1 MGRAFEYR
9 KARIMARNSKNSKA
23 FSKFSKEI
31 TMCVKSGGGDPD
43 TNSRLRTLIASA
55 KSAGMPKD
63 TIDRAIK
70 KATDKDTSDYKE
82 VTYEGYGPFGIA
94 IFVEAATDN
103 NTRTVANVRSYFN
116 KFGGTL
122 GTQGSLSFVF
132 TRKAVFTVGAKD
144 GVDMDELELELI
156 DFGVDEL
163 FHDTEE
169 NTIVAQGDPECYA
182 QLQQYF
188 EENGFEI
195 KSAEFIRIA
204 NDFKEVTEEQ
214 RETLNKLLDKFDEA
228 EDVTAVYHNI
238 KEDGDEE

>member
-31 TMCVKSGGGDPD
+31 TMVVKASGGDPD

-82 VTYEGYGPFGIA
+82 VVFEGYGPFGIA
-94 IFVEAATDN
+94 ILVETATDN
-103 NTRTVANVRSYFN
+103 NTRTVANVRSYFT
-116 KFGGTL
+116 KFGGNL
-122 GTQGSLSFVF
+122 GTQGSLSFIF
-132 TRKAVFTVGAKD
+132 TRKAVFTVKAKD

-163 FHDTEE
+163 YKDDEE
-169 NTIVAQGDPECYA
+169 NTITAYGEPSSYA
-182 QLQQYF
+182 QMQQYF

-195 KSAEFIRIA
+195 ISAEFVQIP
-204 NDFKEVTEEQ
+204 NDTKAVTEEQ
-214 RETLNKLLDKFDEA
+214 MATLEKLLDKFDEDD
-228 EDVTAVYHNI
+228 DVTNVYHNI
-238 KEDGDEE
+238 KMDE

>member
-169 NTIVAQGDPECYA
+169 NTD
-182 QLQQYF
+182 L
-188 EENGFEI
+188 
-195 KSAEFIRIA
+195 
-204 NDFKEVTEEQ
+204 
-214 RETLNKLLDKFDEA
+214 
-228 EDVTAVYHNI
+228 
-238 KEDGDEE
+238 

>member
-31 TMCVKSGGGDPD
+31 TMCVKASGGDPD

-82 VTYEGYGPFGIA
+82 LTYEGYGPFGIA

-103 NTRTVANVRSYFN
+103 NTRTVANVRSYFT
-116 KFGGTL
+116 KYGGTL
-122 GTQGSLSFVF
+122 GTQGSLSFLF

-144 GVDMDELELELI
+144 GIDMEELELELI
-156 DFGVDEL
+156 DFGVEEINFDE
-163 FHDTEE
+163 EE
-169 NTIVAQGDPECYA
+169 NTLVVEGDPESYA
-182 QLQQYF
+182 DLQKYF
-188 EENGFEI
+188 EDNGFEI
-195 KSAEFIRIA
+195 KSAEFIRIP
-204 NDFKEVTEEQ
+204 NDYKEVTEEQ
-214 RETLNKLLDKFDEA
+214 RVTLDKLLDKFDEDD
-228 EDVTAVYHNI
+228 DVTAVYHNI
-238 KEDGDEE
+238 KEDEE

>member
-31 TMCVKSGGGDPD
+31 TMCVKASGPDPD
-43 TNSRLRTLIASA
+43 TNSRLRTLITSA

-82 VTYEGYGPFGIA
+82 LTYEGYGPFGIA

-103 NTRTVANVRSYFN
+103 NTRTVANVRSYFT
-116 KFGGTL
+116 KYGGTL
-122 GTQGSLSFVF
+122 GTSGSLSFLF
-132 TRKAVFTVGAKD
+132 TRKAVFTVKD
-144 GVDMDELELELI
+144 KEGVDMEELELELI

-163 FHDTEE
+163 FRDEE
-169 NTIVAQGDPECYA
+169 EGTITAYAEPDSYA
-182 QLQQYF
+182 QLQSYF
-188 EENGFEI
+188 EDNGYELV
-195 KSAEFIRIA
+195 SAEFIRIP
-204 NDFKEVTEEQ
+204 NDTKEVTEEQ
-214 RETLNKLLDKFDEA
+214 RVTLDKLLDKFDEDD
-228 EDVTAVYHNI
+228 DVTAVYHNI
-238 KEDGDEE
+238 KEGDE

>member
-1 MGRAFEYR
+1 
-9 KARIMARNSKNSKA
+9 
-23 FSKFSKEI
+23 
-31 TMCVKSGGGDPD
+31 
-43 TNSRLRTLIASA
+43 
-55 KSAGMPKD
+55 MPKD

-163 FHDTEE
+163 YLDSEE

-214 RETLNKLLDKFDEA
+214 RETLNKLLDKFDED

-238 KEDGDEE
+238 KEDGEEE

>member
-31 TMCVKSGGGDPD
+31 TMCVKSSGGDPD

-82 VTYEGYGPFGIA
+82 LTYEGYGPFGIA

-103 NTRTVANVRSYFN
+103 NTRTVANVRSYFT
-116 KFGGTL
+116 KYGGTL
-122 GTQGSLSFVF
+122 GTQGSLSFLF
-132 TRKAVFTVGAKD
+132 TRKAIFTVGAKE
-144 GVDMDELELELI
+144 GVDMEELELELI
-156 DFGVDEL
+156 DFGVEEINFDE
-163 FHDTEE
+163 EE
-169 NTIVAQGDPECYA
+169 NTLIVEGDPESYSE
-182 QLQQYF
+182 LQNYF
-188 EENGFEI
+188 ESNGYEI
-195 KSAEFIRIA
+195 KSAEFIRIP
-204 NDFKEVTEEQ
+204 NDTKEVTEEQ
-214 RETLNKLLDKFDEA
+214 RVTLDKLLDKFDED

-238 KEDGDEE
+238 KEDDEE

>member
-31 TMCVKSGGGDPD
+31 TMCVKSSGGDPD

-82 VTYEGYGPFGIA
+82 LTYEGYGPFGIA

-103 NTRTVANVRSYFN
+103 NTRTVANVRSYFT
-116 KFGGTL
+116 KYGGTL
-122 GTQGSLSFVF
+122 GTTGSLSFLF
-132 TRKAVFTVGAKD
+132 TRKAVFTVAAKE
-144 GVDMDELELELI
+144 GVDMEELELELI
-156 DFGVDEL
+156 DFGVEEINFDE
-163 FHDTEE
+163 EE
-169 NTIVAQGDPECYA
+169 NTIVVEGDPESYA
-182 QLQQYF
+182 DLQKYF
-188 EENGFEI
+188 EDNGFEI
-195 KSAEFIRIA
+195 KSAEFIRIP
-204 NDFKEVTEEQ
+204 NDYKEVTEEQ
-214 RETLNKLLDKFDEA
+214 RETLNKLLDKFDEDD
-228 EDVTAVYHNI
+228 DVTAVYHNI
-238 KEDGDEE
+238 KEDEDEE